1 MLGVPMAII
10 LILHSLLSLE
20 MQHDFSK
27 QERTSAVLQCC
38 FVGFISLPSVRL
50 PELRLAEDSQR
61 SPRLKY

>member
-38 FVGFISLPSVRL
+38 FVGMIDLPGISN
-50 PELRLAEDSQR
+50 LRTLC
-61 SPRLKY
+61 